1 MKSFLPLI
9 TTSLCAQPIEI
20 KEAGHPYFDIVEWK
34 GMGGLLL
41 SKDPS
46 GNSKQINITLV
57 GDHPTSIWDQKFTQR
72 ERSIITFQV
81 KTLGTFTF

>member
-1 MKSFLPLI
+1 MKKNLLFLPLFF
-9 TTSLCAQPIEI
+9 TSILFGQNIEI
-20 KEAGHPYFDIVEWK
+20 DEANHPYFDIIEWK

-57 GDHPTSIWDQKFTQR
+57 GDHPTSIWDQKFTPKKR
-72 ERSIITFQV
+72 RVLLHF
-81 KTLGTFTF
+81 